1 MNWKLIFFP
10 AAVVVELT
18 SVAFTGREIGFG
30 NWVMDRKLGDPK
42 GKPFQTRQQIIDE
55 QHRKQS

>member
-10 AAVVVELT
+10 AAVVVEVA

-42 GKPFQTRQQIIDE
+42 GKPLQTRTEALND
-55 QHRKQS
+55 QHRN